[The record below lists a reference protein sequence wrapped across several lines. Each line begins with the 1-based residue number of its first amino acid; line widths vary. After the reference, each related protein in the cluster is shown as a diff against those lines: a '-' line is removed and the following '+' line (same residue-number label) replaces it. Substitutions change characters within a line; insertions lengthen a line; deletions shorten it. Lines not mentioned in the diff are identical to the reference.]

1 MPAERINLQPDPR
14 ILLAITR
21 NPMRPLDA
29 LCELIDNSIDSFASS
44 EFRQQGSENNIAG
57 HFLQSYRG
65 PNP

>member
-1 MPAERINLQPDPR
+1 MPAEKINLQPDPR

-44 EFRQQGSENNIAG
+44 GFKQEGSENNTC
-57 HFLQSYRG
+57 HHLS